1 MVLFDISDGLA
12 MQIAASLVGIA
23 AMIATAMLLN
33 LISIKP
39 RQRSA
44 IDSTLPSENPRTIMS
59 HSIGRDLADGRQ
71 RARISHVKVE
81 ARIAAFETA
90 QADEA
95 EKAGSLFIAP
105 GRPKGRSK
113 DSNQRLC

>member
-1 MVLFDISDGLA
+1 
-12 MQIAASLVGIA
+12 
-23 AMIATAMLLN
+23 
-33 LISIKP
+33 
-39 RQRSA
+39 
-44 IDSTLPSENPRTIMS
+44 MS

-71 RARISHVKVE
+71 RARISHVKVG

-90 QADEA
+90 QADKV

-105 GRPKGRSK
+105 GRPKERSK